1 MAMAAVSVD
10 AVRLVAGRP
19 CIARR
24 SDVAAQRSLSL
35 RAPLPCL
42 SQSSPARR
50 IARSSRRISRIA
62 VRAAGESPPPTPSNR
77 DSATSDDDVSIPSPP
92 PLSTSASTPS
102 NTSSGSS
109 SSVPYVPLLGL
120 SLVGAAE
127 TLYLSFEKLAGGQV
141 ACPINESCTDVLNSP
156 YASLFGIPLPIFGFA
171 AYSTVALLTHLS
183 RPASSHTPLEAS
195 LLSSS
200 SRWLL
205 LSLTAAMATTSG
217 YLMYILATELD
228 GAFCLYCIT
237 SATLSTLLFALT
249 VKSFSWR
256 ELQQALLPQLALVT
270 ATAVALSLSFADVR
284 DTEID
289 LPALEPEVTTV
300 STPVRVQLAKHLSN
314 VGAKL
319 YGAFWCSHCYEQ
331 KQAFGAEA
339 SKYLPYVECYP
350 EGFRAGVKL
359 AKACQDVNI
368 EGFPTWIIDGKV
380 LPGEQDLDELAR
392 LTGFDGK

>member
-1 MAMAAVSVD
+1 MAAVSVD
-10 AVRLVAGRP
+10 VVRSAAGRP
-19 CIARR
+19 FIAHR
-24 SDVAAQRSLSL
+24 SDVAAKRSLSL
-35 RAPLPCL
+35 LAPLPCL
-42 SQSSPARR
+42 SQASSTR
-50 IARSSRRISRIA
+50 IACSHRRNPRIT
-62 VRAAGESPPPTPSNR
+62 VRATGESPPPAPSDR
-77 DSATSDDDVSIPSPP
+77 E
-92 PLSTSASTPS
+92 SASADNDS
-102 NTSSGSS
+102 EQQKHCTS
-109 SSVPYVPLLGL
+109 LLR
-120 SLVGAAE
+120 SWR
-127 TLYLSFEKLAGGQV
+127 GGR

-156 YASLFGIPLPIFGFA
+156 YASLFGIPLPVFGFA
-171 AYSTVALLTHLS
+171 AYSTVALLTYLS
-183 RPASSHTPLEAS
+183 RPSSPQTPLEAS
-195 LLSSS
+195 TLSSTA
-200 SRWLL
+200 RWLL

-217 YLMYILATELD
+217 YLMFILATELD
-228 GAFCLYCIT
+228 GAFCLYCVT

-289 LPALEPEVTTV
+289 LAAIEPEVTTV

-359 AKACQDVNI
+359 AKTCQDANI
-368 EGFPTWIIDGKV
+368 EGFPTWIIDGQV

-392 LTGFDGK
+392 LTGFEGK

>member
-1 MAMAAVSVD
+1 MAMAAASVD
-10 AVRLVAGRP
+10 AVRFAAGCP
-19 CIARR
+19 FIARR
-24 SDVAAQRSLSL
+24 SDVAAKRSLSL
-35 RAPLPCL
+35 LAPLP
-42 SQSSPARR
+42 R
-50 IARSSRRISRIA
+50 IARSYRRDPRIA
-62 VRAAGESPPPTPSNR
+62 VRATGESPPPAPSDR
-77 DSATSDDDVSIPSPP
+77 ESGPSDDDVSIRSSPS
-92 PLSTSASTPS
+92 LSTSAPS
-102 NTSSGSS
+102 SSSSSSS

-156 YASLFGIPLPIFGFA
+156 YASLFGIPLPVFGFA

-183 RPASSHTPLEAS
+183 RPSSPQTPLEAS
-195 LLSSS
+195 TLSSTA
-200 SRWLL
+200 RWLL
-205 LSLTAAMATTSG
+205 LSLTAAMTTTSG
-217 YLMYILATELD
+217 YLMFILATELD
-228 GAFCLYCIT
+228 GAFCLYCVT

-284 DTEID
+284 SAYARDTEID
-289 LPALEPEVTTV
+289 LAAIEPEVTTV

-359 AKACQDVNI
+359 AKTCQDANI
-368 EGFPTWIIDGKV
+368 EGFPTWIIDGQV

-392 LTGFDGK
+392 LTGFEGK

>member
-1 MAMAAVSVD
+1 MAMAAASVD
-10 AVRLVAGRP
+10 AVRFAAGCP
-19 CIARR
+19 FIARR
-24 SDVAAQRSLSL
+24 SDVAAKRSLSL
-35 RAPLPCL
+35 LAPLP
-42 SQSSPARR
+42 R
-50 IARSSRRISRIA
+50 IARSYRRDPRIA
-62 VRAAGESPPPTPSNR
+62 VRATGESPPPAPSDR
-77 DSATSDDDVSIPSPP
+77 ESGPSDDDVSIRSSPS
-92 PLSTSASTPS
+92 LSTSAPS
-102 NTSSGSS
+102 SSSSSS

-156 YASLFGIPLPIFGFA
+156 YASLFGIPLPVFGFA

-183 RPASSHTPLEAS
+183 RPSSPQTPLEAS
-195 LLSSS
+195 TLSSTA
-200 SRWLL
+200 RWLL

-217 YLMYILATELD
+217 YLMFILATELD
-228 GAFCLYCIT
+228 GAFCLYCVT

-284 DTEID
+284 SAYARDTEID
-289 LPALEPEVTTV
+289 LAALEPEVTTV

-331 KQAFGAEA
+331 KQVRG
-339 SKYLPYVECYP
+339 C
-350 EGFRAGVKL
+350 
-359 AKACQDVNI
+359 I
-368 EGFPTWIIDGKV
+368 
-380 LPGEQDLDELAR
+380 
-392 LTGFDGK
+392 

>member
-1 MAMAAVSVD
+1 MAMAAASVD
-10 AVRLVAGRP
+10 AVRFATGRP
-19 CIARR
+19 SIARR
-24 SDVAAQRSLSL
+24 SDVAAKRSLRL
-35 RAPLPCL
+35 LAPLPRF
-42 SQSSPARR
+42 SQASSTH
-50 IARSSRRISRIA
+50 IARSYRRDPRIA
-62 VRAAGESPPPTPSNR
+62 VRASGESPPPAPSDR
-77 DSATSDDDVSIPSPP
+77 ESSSGDDDVSIPSSPS
-92 PLSTSASTPS
+92 LTTSAPS
-102 NTSSGSS
+102 SSSSS

-156 YASLFGIPLPIFGFA
+156 YASLFGIPLPVFGFA

-183 RPASSHTPLEAS
+183 RPSSPQTPLEAS
-195 LLSSS
+195 TLSSA

-217 YLMYILATELD
+217 YLMFILATELD
-228 GAFCLYCIT
+228 GAFCLYCFT
-237 SATLSTLLFALT
+237 SAALSTLLFALT

-284 DTEID
+284 SAYARDTEID
-289 LPALEPEVTTV
+289 LAALEPEVTTV

-331 KQAFGAEA
+331 KQVGG
-339 SKYLPYVECYP
+339 C
-350 EGFRAGVKL
+350 
-359 AKACQDVNI
+359 I
-368 EGFPTWIIDGKV
+368 
-380 LPGEQDLDELAR
+380 
-392 LTGFDGK
+392 